1 MHLTSLHVDI
11 RTLASI
17 HAITMLLGE
26 VRHIEPMLS
35 GALPYAHRTIPQVTE
50 RKYLCIVK
58 TFLLKLRIH
67 TFKGHNFE
75 LTLKLFHTGHNTD
88 GMYLQPQQKIGSEH
102 VNFLQ
107 HKCAQ
112 FYNKTPKISTFG
124 KHTPPTP
131 MPPFLCTENFQFD

>member
-1 MHLTSLHVDI
+1 MPEDCPMISLNI

-17 HAITMLLGE
+17 HPIIMLLGE

-58 TFLLKLRIH
+58 TLLLKLRIH
-67 TFKGHNFE
+67 MFKGHNFE
-75 LTLKLFHTGHNTD
+75 LTLKLCHTGHNTD
-88 GMYLQPQQKIGSEH
+88 GMYLQPQQKIGLEH
-102 VNFLQ
+102 ENFLQ

-112 FYNKTPKISTFG
+112 FYNKTLKT
-124 KHTPPTP
+124 
-131 MPPFLCTENFQFD
+131 LNLW